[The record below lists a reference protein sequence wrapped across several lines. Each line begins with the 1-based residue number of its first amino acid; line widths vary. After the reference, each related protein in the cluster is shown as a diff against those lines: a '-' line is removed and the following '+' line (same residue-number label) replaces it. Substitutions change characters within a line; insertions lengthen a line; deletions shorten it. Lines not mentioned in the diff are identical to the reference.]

1 MRRRS
6 GAWRGWPVAAA
17 VAVACLGCGGS
28 GTESVGPAPGTGPS
42 ATGPAG
48 PLAVGSTYAEP
59 NGWIEYQPGNA
70 PLVIVAPHGGT
81 LLPLELPDRMCS
93 GCVTSN
99 DVNTQELAR
108 AIIDAFVARTGV
120 RPHLVVNRLHRRKF
134 DGNRERM
141 EATGGRAAL
150 EPTWTW
156 LQAAIDSATARVS
169 KGIGRGLLLDLH
181 GHGHAIPR
189 IELGY
194 LLSDVD
200 LRRSDASLAAGGDMA
215 RTSIARLAVDA
226 RGGDR
231 GAALLR
237 GANSLGGLL
246 SAAGYATVPSPAA
259 PSPFAGEEYF
269 DGGFNTRRNGSVS
282 GGAVDAVQIEA
293 HFTGV
298 RDTPASRA
306 VFAGALA
313 AALVQYLDR
322 HYAWRAR

>member
-1 MRRRS
+1 M
-6 GAWRGWPVAAA
+6 V
-17 VAVACLGCGGS
+17 
-28 GTESVGPAPGTGPS
+28 PA
-42 ATGPAG
+42 ATGPVG
-48 PLAVGSTYAEP
+48 PLVVGSTYTDA
-59 NGWIEYQPGNA
+59 NGWIEYQPGHA
-70 PLVIVAPHGGT
+70 PLIIVAPHGGT
-81 LLPLELPDRMCS
+81 LLPSELPDRVCS

-99 DVNTQELAR
+99 DLNTQELAR

-134 DGNRERM
+134 DGNRDQT

-150 EPTWTW
+150 APAWTW
-156 LQAAIDSATARVS
+156 LQAAIDSAKTRVS
-169 KGIGRGLLLDLH
+169 NGSGRGLLIDLH

-189 IELGY
+189 LELGY
-194 LLSDVD
+194 LLTDSE
-200 LRRSDASLAAGGDMA
+200 LRRTDTALAAAGDLA
-215 RTSIARLAVDA
+215 RTSIARLAGDA

-231 GAALLR
+231 GTALLR
-237 GANSLGGLL
+237 GPNSLGGLL
-246 SAAGYATVPSPAA
+246 SSAGYAAVPSPAA
-259 PSPFAGEEYF
+259 PAPLVGEEYF